1 MVTIQVT
8 CCIIYFVPF
17 LDFLE
22 NFLLFSFWRVP
33 TASFIAI
40 PSSPHTSFSCFFFL
54 ACADGLFHRRSC
66 LSAHVIFLLF
76 LFGVCR
82 RPLSSPPP
90 ALRTR
95 HFLAFFFLACA
106 GGLFHRRS
114 CLSAHVIFLLFSF
127 WRVPA
132 ASFIGDPASPHT
144 SFSCFFLFG
153 VCRRPLSSAIV
164 PQRGKLP
171 LIPLISTK
179 PLPQPE
185 PILHIF
191 AALQQHIILLVRQR
205 LL

>member
-114 CLSAHVIFLLFSF
+114 CLSAHVIFLLF
-127 WRVPA
+127 
-132 ASFIGDPASPHT
+132 
-144 SFSCFFLFG
+144 LFG
-153 VCRRPLSSAIV
+153 VYRRPLSSAI
-164 PQRGKLP
+164 LP
-171 LIPLISTK
+171 LRTRHFLAFFF
-179 PLPQPE
+179 LACAGG
-185 PILHIF
+185 LFH
-191 AALQQHIILLVRQR
+191 RR
-205 LL
+205 